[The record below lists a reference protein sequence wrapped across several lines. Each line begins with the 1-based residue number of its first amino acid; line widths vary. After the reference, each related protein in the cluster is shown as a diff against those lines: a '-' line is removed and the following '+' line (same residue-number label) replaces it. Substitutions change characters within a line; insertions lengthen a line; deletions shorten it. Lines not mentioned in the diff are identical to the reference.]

1 MKRRVLVF
9 AALLLTA
16 ALTLTGCGRSDSAIS
31 ADTKPLVEKIIR
43 ENLSVSAN
51 CNRLLDIKKLDKNHY
66 TAKAEVDIPSLNV
79 SGRILEVAITYDG
92 DTVLVEI
99 K

>member
-1 MKRRVLVF
+1 MGFRGF
-9 AALLLTA
+9 ADDGGFRACRMRPERFGDFGGHEA
-16 ALTLTGCGRSDSAIS
+16 AGG
-31 ADTKPLVEKIIR
+31 KIIR

-79 SGRILEVAITYDG
+79 SGKIIDVAVTYDG